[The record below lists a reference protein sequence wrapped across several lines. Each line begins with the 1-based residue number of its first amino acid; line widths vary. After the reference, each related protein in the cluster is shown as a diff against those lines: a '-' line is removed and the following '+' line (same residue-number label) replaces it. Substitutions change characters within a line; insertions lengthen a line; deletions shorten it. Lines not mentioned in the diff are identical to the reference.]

1 MFIPSSR
8 TVLVALPALAASIGT
23 PAAAFGQITIN
34 SGAVNV
40 FANGTVG
47 CQGSTSG
54 NNVDDPA
61 EVTGTSGQLT
71 SGASTGGGPVAPG
84 DLPTLPGCPASFTAA
99 SAAAELIEGTGSYRR
114 IQQDLSMATQII
126 NMGGN
131 LCSHGANAVG
141 YTRVSFTVTQPT
153 PYTLSGNAAFD
164 DEDASGMI
172 RFGTVFFAIHFVTRA
187 QNGDF
192 LFSGTLNP
200 GTYSLNSNAAIAA
213 SFSNTTGNFAETG
226 AYTAILTLGTPPGP
240 TCDSIDF
247 NNDGALFD
255 PTDID
260 AFLSVFA
267 EGPCIPETATCSDID
282 FNNDGALFDPCDID
296 SFLLAFAEGPC
307 TLCGI

>member
-1 MFIPSSR
+1 MFTPASR
-8 TVLVALPALAASIGT
+8 HVLAALPVLAAST
-23 PAAAFGQITIN
+23 AMPAAASAQITIN
-34 SGAVNV
+34 SGSVNV

-54 NNVDDPA
+54 NNFDDPP
-61 EVTGTSGQLT
+61 EVTGTAGQLT
-71 SGASTGGGPVAPG
+71 SGASTGGGPVPPG
-84 DLPTLPGCPASFTAA
+84 GLVTLPGCPASFTSAI
-99 SAAAELIEGTGSYRR
+99 AAAELIEGTGGYRR
-114 IQQDLSMATQII
+114 IQQDMSMATQII
-126 NMGGN
+126 NMGGD
-131 LCSHGANAVG
+131 LCSYGANANG
-141 YTRVSFTVTQPT
+141 STRVSFTVTQPT

-213 SFSNTTGNFAETG
+213 SFSNTAGSFAESG
-226 AYTAILTLGTPPGP
+226 SYTAILTLGTPPGP

-296 SFLLAFAEGPC
+296 SFLLVFAEGPC
-307 TLCGI
+307 TACGI

>member
-8 TVLVALPALAASIGT
+8 TVRVALPALAASIGS

-47 CQGSTSG
+47 CQGSSSG

-61 EVTGTSGQLT
+61 EVTGTSSQLT

-131 LCSHGANAVG
+131 LCSHGANAPSTSSRG
-141 YTRVSFTVTQPT
+141 AR
-153 PYTLSGNAAFD
+153 LCKRH
-164 DEDASGMI
+164 DEIRGAGAASGEHI
-172 RFGTVFFAIHFVTRA
+172 GGPLPLVVGR
-187 QNGDF
+187 
-192 LFSGTLNP
+192 SGVEP
-200 GTYSLNSNAAIAA
+200 Q
-213 SFSNTTGNFAETG
+213 
-226 AYTAILTLGTPPGP
+226 
-240 TCDSIDF
+240 
-247 NNDGALFD
+247 
-255 PTDID
+255 
-260 AFLSVFA
+260 VV
-267 EGPCIPETATCSDID
+267 
-282 FNNDGALFDPCDID
+282 
-296 SFLLAFAEGPC
+296 
-307 TLCGI
+307 